1 MAIRIKPTE
10 DRKCDGLG
18 SLASAWNWVISFGA
32 LHKDVL
38 GSGSTRGL
46 TYICERP
53 GKESRSAVV
62 SETRQREKNKSHR
75 EQERSTVAMM
85 GVVQPL
91 IWGSACGWQ
100 FLGGGSAALLLRLT
114 TLSLPHPTLLPQ
126 CYGEWKLAAWEE
138 KKKRKEN
145 LLSRL
150 FSPIPAQLKSN
161 LVVLSPNIL

>member
-75 EQERSTVAMM
+75 EQERSMVAMM

-100 FLGGGSAALLLRLT
+100 FLGGGKVLLSCWDSPPSPSHTRLYFHSAT
-114 TLSLPHPTLLPQ
+114 ENENWQH
-126 CYGEWKLAAWEE
+126 EKKK
-138 KKKRKEN
+138 KKKRKSPS
-145 LLSRL
+145 LLSLSLVSFPRYQHNL
-150 FSPIPAQLKSN
+150 NPI
-161 LVVLSPNIL
+161 